1 MREIEV
7 PLKSSRQLVRVA
19 RRVEDTA
26 QSEGLTLTL
35 KGGLAKYPRSMHW
48 HFRRGDDSGT
58 LELTYAPTE
67 GRLWFTIRDD
77 RAAPWMDDVI
87 VRMTIKLQQ
96 GADDA
101 TSFDDDNET

>member
-19 RRVEDTA
+19 RRVEDAA
-26 QSEGLTLTL
+26 QFEGLTLTL
-35 KGGLAKYPRSMHW
+35 KGGLAKYPRCIHW
-48 HFRRGDDSGT
+48 HFRRGDEPGT
-58 LELTYAPTE
+58 LEITYAPTE

-77 RAAPWMDDVI
+77 RAAPWMDD
-87 VRMTIKLQQ
+87 TIKRMCAKLQE